1 MSQLPTAKEVTNLF
15 LYGQTTTP
23 SNLTSESLIRPNGYT
38 LPPRPVDTDTY
49 MAGPG
54 RFATPDKFEIVKKFL
69 NPLTDLTSFQL
80 APGAYTKEMLWTAF
94 GISLLGQDF
103 SRRAVLID
111 QTEHDDGK
119 DDFLERAYIWNTT
132 AFSIKDG
139 ARFIVEMNGTRY
151 IEDFAVVPFLNGGVK
166 ENFDFVAGSTFGSI
180 LNSFLEPKVDP
191 SKIGRRVDFDFS
203 TNRTVQGRF
212 TLDDYIAASTSSSA
226 APANLLLGAYIL
238 ANGTDFVDRLYNSGA
253 TKFLDN
259 TGRFIAYDGTGA
271 NSLSPAT
278 FDNIAI
284 DRNLRV
290 ALNTIGIHL
299 IGGSGSDALLGGV
312 RGDVLNGGVG
322 ADTLTGG
329 LGNDYLE
336 GGQDLDTY
344 QFSGTWGLDTI
355 VDTDG
360 QGFIQID
367 GTTLAGGAQYGD
379 ARVSRDTQ
387 DRTYTQAG
395 NGRLIVDGSIIIE
408 GYSAGTLG
416 LSMTGAVA
424 DVDPITSGPT
434 ILGDLQTNPLSF
446 GIANMG
452 SLGGQR
458 DMHSQALL
466 KWQ

>member
-1 MSQLPTAKEVTNLF
+1 
-15 LYGQTTTP
+15 
-23 SNLTSESLIRPNGYT
+23 
-38 LPPRPVDTDTY
+38 

-80 APGAYTKEMLWTAF
+80 APGAYTKQMLWTAF
-94 GISLLGQDF
+94 GISLLEQDF

-151 IEDFAVVPFLNGGVK
+151 IEDFAVVPFLNRGVK
-166 ENFDFVAGSTFGSI
+166 ENFDFVAGSTFGYI
-180 LNSFLEPKVDP
+180 LNSLMEPKVDP

-299 IGGSGSDALLGGV
+299 IGGSGSDTLL
-312 RGDVLNGGVG
+312 
-322 ADTLTGG
+322 
-329 LGNDYLE
+329 
-336 GGQDLDTY
+336 
-344 QFSGTWGLDTI
+344 
-355 VDTDG
+355 
-360 QGFIQID
+360 
-367 GTTLAGGAQYGD
+367 GGAQYGD
-379 ARVSRDTQ
+379 NRVSKDAQ
-387 DRTYTQAG
+387 GNTYTQVG
-395 NGRLIVDGSIIIE
+395 NGRLIVNGNIIIE

-416 LSMTGAVA
+416 LTMTGAVA
-424 DVDPITSGPT
+424 DVSPVTIAPE
-434 ILGDLQTNPLSF
+434 ILGDLKTDKNDLLDDTPGNDSIISGTGNDQPPSTPPTGDGNDWV
-446 GIANMG
+446 IAKRWLHSTLKCSNTR
-452 SLGGQR
+452 SAHARSARLTGQIGLER
-458 DMHSQALL
+458 PMDRARAVINASQEYACT
-466 KWQ
+466 